1 MKAKSPKNHSK
12 FSLKN
17 AFCDLSANDIEPKNK
32 NFYINGTCNND
43 GSKTEINQLISNCE
57 KKKTEEDKPEIH
69 IDNLTNREDI
79 KDFYLYTEECL
90 RNIKKINLP
99 TNEQIEKLY
108 ITDFPFKKELKSM
121 LTK

>member
-17 AFCDLSANDIEPKNK
+17 AFSELSANDIELNNK
-32 NFYINGTCNND
+32 YSSINGTCNND
-43 GSKTEINQLISNCE
+43 GSKTEIKKLISNCE
-57 KKKTEEDKPEIH
+57 KKKTEEEKPEIH

-108 ITDFPFKKELKSM
+108 INDFPFIKELKSSNF
-121 LTK
+121 L